1 MQFQAYSDSILR
13 RTGLTAGQLIAAARA
28 RGLDGPNVE
37 PQTVAVWL
45 KDDYDLG
52 RRYAAALVRELRADI
67 AS

>member
-1 MQFQAYSDSILR
+1 MQFQAYSDSIQR
-13 RTGLTAGQLIAAARA
+13 RTGLTAGQLISAARA
-28 RGLDGPNVE
+28 RGFDSPTAD
-37 PQTVAVWL
+37 PQMIAVWL